1 MGQFDRHD
9 FYRSFIACNQEVS
22 DAKAEALTTVRT
34 SCAMFV
40 RAIRGWCGAP
50 PAGPYVP
57 GTGMFVSMGNVSFS
71 HPAFVPNNGSS
82 KPNRGDNFY
91 IAPSQQSND
100 GHTGI
105 FVEEISD
112 GRWRTAE
119 GGGGGKQDGTLC
131 RLSNERR
138 RKSSTMMPAR
148 SGLVRRHEGRL
159 ARVVSCDAGNERSA
173 PSDGNPDVAASRAS
187 PMTWSRS

>member
-1 MGQFDRHD
+1 
-9 FYRSFIACNQEVS
+9 
-22 DAKAEALTTVRT
+22 
-34 SCAMFV
+34 
-40 RAIRGWCGAP
+40 
-50 PAGPYVP
+50 
-57 GTGMFVSMGNVSFS
+57 MFVSMGNVSFS

-91 IAPSQQSND
+91 IASSQQSND

-131 RLSNERR
+131 RFVERAIVGN
-138 RKSSTMMPAR
+138 KFDNDAR
-148 SGLVRRHEGRL
+148 TLWGWFDATKVGLPG
-159 ARVVSCDAGNERSA
+159 
-173 PSDGNPDVAASRAS
+173 
-187 PMTWSRS
+187 